1 MYPLFESIRVEGG
14 SVHLLQYHQ
23 KRLERSYLYMF
34 KKKCAW
40 QLNSMIPELPK
51 EGSFKLRFLYNKDR
65 FTFELLP
72 YTSRKIERLK
82 LIEIDSYSYN
92 HKFTDRSGLDN
103 AYKLRGDCDD
113 VLLTKN
119 GFLTDTSYC
128 NIILF
133 DGSQWVTPEKPL
145 FEGVQREFLIN
156 QQRVTPKQIHVNDL
170 SDFISFQLINALNP
184 FEENQFEAVGGIV

>member
-14 SVHLLQYHQ
+14 NVHLLQYHQ

-82 LIEIDSYSYN
+82 LIEIDSYSYD

-128 NIILF
+128 NILLF
-133 DGSQWVTPEKPL
+133 DGTKWVTPEKPL
-145 FEGVQREFLIN
+145 FEGVQREFLID
-156 QQRVTPKQIHVNDL
+156 QQRVIPMQIHVNDL

>member
-103 AYKLRGDCDD
+103 VYKLRGDCDD

-128 NIILF
+128 NILLF

>member
-14 SVHLLQYHQ
+14 NVHLLQYHQ

-51 EGSFKLRFLYNKDR
+51 ERSYKLRFLYNKDR

-72 YTSRKIERLK
+72 YTSRKIECLK
-82 LIEIDSYSYN
+82 LIEIDSYSYD

-128 NIILF
+128 NILLF
-133 DGSQWVTPEKPL
+133 DGTKWVTPEKPL
-145 FEGVQREFLIN
+145 FEGVQREFLID
-156 QQRVTPKQIHVNDL
+156 QQRVIPMQIHVNDL

>member
-128 NIILF
+128 NILLF

-184 FEENQFEAVGGIV
+184 FEENQFEAVGGII

>member
-14 SVHLLQYHQ
+14 NVHLLQYHQ

-51 EGSFKLRFLYNKDR
+51 EESFKLRFLYNKDR

-82 LIEIDSYSYN
+82 LIEIDYYSYD

-128 NIILF
+128 NILLF
-133 DGSQWVTPEKPL
+133 DGTQWVTPEKPL
-145 FEGVQREFLIN
+145 FEGVQREFLID
-156 QQRVTPKQIHVNDL
+156 QQRVIPKQIHVNDL

>member
-14 SVHLLQYHQ
+14 NVHLLQYHQ

-51 EGSFKLRFLYNKDR
+51 EGSYKLRFLYNKDR

-82 LIEIDSYSYN
+82 LIEIDSYSYD

-128 NIILF
+128 NILLF
-133 DGSQWVTPEKPL
+133 DGTQWVTPEKPL
-145 FEGVQREFLIN
+145 FEGVQREFLID
-156 QQRVTPKQIHVNDL
+156 QQRVIPEQIHVNDL

>member
-14 SVHLLQYHQ
+14 NVHLLQYHQ

-34 KKKCAW
+34 KKKCTW

-82 LIEIDSYSYN
+82 LIEIDSYSYD

-128 NIILF
+128 NILLF
-133 DGSQWVTPEKPL
+133 DGTKWVTPEKPL
-145 FEGVQREFLIN
+145 FEGVQREFLID
-156 QQRVTPKQIHVNDL
+156 QQRVIPEQIHVNDL
-170 SDFISFQLINALNP
+170 SDFISFQLINAMNP
-184 FEENQFEAVGGIV
+184 FEENRFLAVGGIV

>member
-14 SVHLLQYHQ
+14 NVHLLQYHQ

-51 EGSFKLRFLYNKDR
+51 EGSYKLRFLYNKDR

-82 LIEIDSYSYN
+82 LIEIDSYSYD

-128 NIILF
+128 NILLF
-133 DGSQWVTPEKPL
+133 DGTKWVTPEKPL
-145 FEGVQREFLIN
+145 FEGVQREFLID
-156 QQRVTPKQIHVNDL
+156 QQRVIPEQIHVNDL

>member
-128 NIILF
+128 NILLF

-145 FEGVQREFLIN
+145 FEGVQREFLID
-156 QQRVTPKQIHVNDL
+156 QQRVIPEQIHVNDL

>member
-14 SVHLLQYHQ
+14 NVHLLQYHQ

-51 EGSFKLRFLYNKDR
+51 EGSYKLRFLYNKDR

-82 LIEIDSYSYN
+82 LIEIDSYSYD

-128 NIILF
+128 NILLF

-145 FEGVQREFLIN
+145 FEGVQREFLID
-156 QQRVTPKQIHVNDL
+156 QQRVIPKQIHVNDL

-184 FEENQFEAVGGIV
+184 FEENQFEAVGGIL

>member
-14 SVHLLQYHQ
+14 NVHLLQYHQ

-34 KKKCAW
+34 KKKCTW

-82 LIEIDSYSYN
+82 LIEIDSYSYD

-128 NIILF
+128 NILLF
-133 DGSQWVTPEKPL
+133 DGTQWVTPEKPL
-145 FEGVQREFLIN
+145 FEGVQREFLID

>member
-14 SVHLLQYHQ
+14 NVHLLQYHQ

-82 LIEIDSYSYN
+82 LIEIDSYSYD

-128 NIILF
+128 NILLF
-133 DGSQWVTPEKPL
+133 DGTQWVTPEKPL
-145 FEGVQREFLIN
+145 FEGVQREFLID

>member
-14 SVHLLQYHQ
+14 NVHLLQYHQ

-51 EGSFKLRFLYNKDR
+51 EGSYKLRFLYSKDR
-65 FTFELLP
+65 FTSELLP

-82 LIEIDSYSYN
+82 LIEIDSYSYD

-128 NIILF
+128 NILLF
-133 DGSQWVTPEKPL
+133 DGTQWVTPEKPL
-145 FEGVQREFLIN
+145 FEGVQREFLID
-156 QQRVTPKQIHVNDL
+156 QQRVIPKQIHVNDL
-170 SDFISFQLINALNP
+170 SDFISFKLINALNP

>member
-14 SVHLLQYHQ
+14 NVHLLQYHQ

-51 EGSFKLRFLYNKDR
+51 EGSYKLRFLYNKDR

-82 LIEIDSYSYN
+82 LIEIDSYSYD

-128 NIILF
+128 NILLF
-133 DGSQWVTPEKPL
+133 DGTQWVTPEKPL
-145 FEGVQREFLIN
+145 FEGVQREFLID

>member
-23 KRLERSYLYMF
+23 KRLEHSYLYMF

-128 NIILF
+128 NILLF

>member
-14 SVHLLQYHQ
+14 NVHLLQYHQ

-51 EGSFKLRFLYNKDR
+51 EGSYKLRFLYNKDR

-82 LIEIDSYSYN
+82 LIEIDSYSYD

-128 NIILF
+128 NILLF
-133 DGSQWVTPEKPL
+133 DGTKWVTPEKPL
-145 FEGVQREFLIN
+145 FEGVQREFLID
-156 QQRVTPKQIHVNDL
+156 QQRVIPKQIHVNDL

-184 FEENQFEAVGGIV
+184 FEENQFEAVGGIL

>member
-128 NIILF
+128 NILLF

>member
-14 SVHLLQYHQ
+14 NVHLLQYHQ

-82 LIEIDSYSYN
+82 LIEIDSYSYD

-113 VLLTKN
+113 VLMTKN
-119 GFLTDTSYC
+119 GFLTDTFYC
-128 NIILF
+128 NILLF
-133 DGSQWVTPEKPL
+133 DGTQWVTPEKPL
-145 FEGVQREFLIN
+145 FEGVQREFLID
-156 QQRVTPKQIHVNDL
+156 QQRVTPRQIHVNDL

>member
-72 YTSRKIERLK
+72 YTSRKIECLK
-82 LIEIDSYSYN
+82 LIEIDSYSYD

>member
-14 SVHLLQYHQ
+14 NVHLLQYHQ

-51 EGSFKLRFLYNKDR
+51 EGSYKLRFLYNKDR

-82 LIEIDSYSYN
+82 LIEIDSYSYD

-128 NIILF
+128 NILLF

-145 FEGVQREFLIN
+145 FEGVQREFLID
-156 QQRVTPKQIHVNDL
+156 QQRVIPKQIHVNDL

>member
-1 MYPLFESIRVEGG
+1 
-14 SVHLLQYHQ
+14 
-23 KRLERSYLYMF
+23 
-34 KKKCAW
+34 
-40 QLNSMIPELPK
+40 MIPELPK
-51 EGSFKLRFLYNKDR
+51 EGSYKLRFLYNKDR

-82 LIEIDSYSYN
+82 LIEIDSYSYD

-113 VLLTKN
+113 VLLTKK

-128 NIILF
+128 NILLF
-133 DGSQWVTPEKPL
+133 DGTQWVTPEKPL
-145 FEGVQREFLIN
+145 FGGVQREFLID

-184 FEENQFEAVGGIV
+184 FEENQFLSVGGIL

>member
-51 EGSFKLRFLYNKDR
+51 EGSYKLRFSFNKDR

-82 LIEIDSYSYN
+82 LIEIDSYSYD

-128 NIILF
+128 NILLF
-133 DGSQWVTPEKPL
+133 DGTKWVTPEKPL
-145 FEGVQREFLIN
+145 FEGVQREFLID
-156 QQRVTPKQIHVNDL
+156 QQRVIPEQIHVNDL
-170 SDFISFQLINALNP
+170 SDFISFQLINAMNP
-184 FEENQFEAVGGIV
+184 FEENRFLAVGGIV

>member
-14 SVHLLQYHQ
+14 NVHLLQYHQ

-51 EGSFKLRFLYNKDR
+51 ERSYKLRFLYNKDR

-72 YTSRKIERLK
+72 YTSRKIECLK
-82 LIEIDSYSYN
+82 LIEIDSYSYD

-128 NIILF
+128 NILLF
-133 DGSQWVTPEKPL
+133 DGTKWVTPEKPL
-145 FEGVQREFLIN
+145 FEGVQREFLID
-156 QQRVTPKQIHVNDL
+156 QQRVIPMQIHVNDL
-170 SDFISFQLINALNP
+170 SDFISFQLVNALNP

>member
-128 NIILF
+128 NILLF
-133 DGSQWVTPEKPL
+133 DGSHWVTPEKPL